1 MKSAAPRLAQSA
13 AIWLCTVLCSF
24 ASEIPKLQSIRIVPA
39 DITLQG
45 ARASQHLVVVGR
57 YSDGMERDLT
67 DTTKLSVRDPRVA
80 QIDASARIT
89 PLAEGETGI
98 TAQIGALRAAAR
110 LRIQEI
116 NASRPFGFPRD
127 IGAILTRRGCN
138 SSECHGGVK
147 GRAGFKLS
155 VNALYPRD
163 DYRWIVEG
171 GSYQVMS
178 AEPAGPKR
186 PRINLR
192 EPEKSL
198 LLLKPTASI
207 AHGGGK
213 RFEAGSADYRT
224 ILEWVRAGAPYGDPG
239 AIDRIERIE
248 VFPKEGILE
257 KKGKHRLLVTA
268 YLASGRCEDLTE
280 EVLYVSNNPEVVRV
294 DPHGIV
300 EAAGTGETAIMI
312 RAAGYATST
321 RFGVISGPV
330 SDYPAIPRWNY
341 IDEHVFAKLR
351 KFNIVPS
358 ELSSDSE
365 FLRRVCLD
373 MTGTLPPPE
382 RVREFLASHDPRKR
396 EKLVETL
403 LQSPEYVDYWT
414 FRIGELFRAS
424 AGSNGAPEHGYVYW
438 RWIHDSVA
446 ANKPYDQIARE
457 RIAAQGFEGASRHFL
472 PYGREA
478 RPEEMMPEDVRVFL
492 GRRLDCAQCHNH
504 PFESWTQDQFWGL
517 AAFYGQLNRTEWT
530 GFGATVMFD
539 DPAGRE
545 PDYGT
550 PKDSAKVIHPRTR
563 TEVRPAFLDGKPLP
577 ESGRNDPRLS
587 LAEWMTSQPYFAETA
602 VNRMWAYFFGRGLV
616 NPVDDFRSTNPPT
629 HPELLEALAKDFRE
643 HGYDLKH
650 MIRTIALSRTY
661 QLSATPNSTNK
672 DDRIN
677 YSHTLPRPL
686 DAEVLLDAI
695 SSFTGVPEVFSN
707 SSDGQ
712 APPGTRAINLVLP
725 DLYRSRFLDVY
736 GRPSRERVP
745 ERDVEPN
752 LNQALHVL
760 VGTTYTDKLLKPGSR
775 LERLIQR
782 GASNRET
789 IRELYLA
796 ALSRFP
802 GAREEEEL
810 EQLIARNQSRNQ
822 ALGYLL
828 WGLVTSRE
836 FAYNH

>member
-1 MKSAAPRLAQSA
+1 
-13 AIWLCTVLCSF
+13 
-24 ASEIPKLQSIRIVPA
+24 
-39 DITLQG
+39 
-45 ARASQHLVVVGR
+45 
-57 YSDGMERDLT
+57 
-67 DTTKLSVRDPRVA
+67 
-80 QIDASARIT
+80 
-89 PLAEGETGI
+89 
-98 TAQIGALRAAAR
+98 
-110 LRIQEI
+110 
-116 NASRPFGFPRD
+116 
-127 IGAILTRRGCN
+127 
-138 SSECHGGVK
+138 
-147 GRAGFKLS
+147 
-155 VNALYPRD
+155 
-163 DYRWIVEG
+163 
-171 GSYQVMS
+171 
-178 AEPAGPKR
+178 
-186 PRINLR
+186 
-192 EPEKSL
+192 
-198 LLLKPTASI
+198 
-207 AHGGGK
+207 
-213 RFEAGSADYRT
+213 
-224 ILEWVRAGAPYGDPG
+224 
-239 AIDRIERIE
+239 
-248 VFPKEGILE
+248 
-257 KKGKHRLLVTA
+257 
-268 YLASGRCEDLTE
+268 
-280 EVLYVSNNPEVVRV
+280 
-294 DPHGIV
+294 
-300 EAAGTGETAIMI
+300 
-312 RAAGYATST
+312 
-321 RFGVISGPV
+321 
-330 SDYPAIPRWNY
+330 
-341 IDEHVFAKLR
+341 
-351 KFNIVPS
+351 
-358 ELSSDSE
+358 
-365 FLRRVCLD
+365 
-373 MTGTLPPPE
+373 
-382 RVREFLASHDPRKR
+382 
-396 EKLVETL
+396 
-403 LQSPEYVDYWT
+403 
-414 FRIGELFRAS
+414 
-424 AGSNGAPEHGYVYW
+424 
-438 RWIHDSVA
+438 
-446 ANKPYDQIARE
+446 
-457 RIAAQGFEGASRHFL
+457 RHFL